1 MRYFVVALVLAFAF
15 AVSFFARAD
24 APTGDALSY
33 PNLSVD
39 PPIEGRSSPSAEE
52 VAKTGREILSDT
64 RANEWALMVSG
75 IIMLGVGMVRRLRL
89 VSKLPSRAVPWVSVG
104 IGVAAVIADDL
115 STGGAIT
122 VGRLTQGALAGL
134 AASGAWGLVGR
145 HLPIVGKPPEPAKVS
160 D

>member
-1 MRYFVVALVLAFAF
+1 MHFPIPISLSIRP
-15 AVSFFARAD
+15 SKEEARP
-24 APTGDALSY
+24 AP
-33 PNLSVD
+33 
-39 PPIEGRSSPSAEE
+39 
-52 VAKTGREILSDT
+52 
-64 RANEWALMVSG
+64 G